1 MDTLPNLNARRM
13 AARLFDNDVSI
24 DQIFWLSSA
33 SLPDGLRDIL
43 EDDQD
48 EILHA
53 LDMPER
59 DEETPAGD
67 LYAEI
72 FSSGK
77 TGFIVQVRT
86 PSVESIGPDGG
97 LHHVRGAYWTGILY
111 TDAFDE
117 EFVDALLAWKEGR
130 IRKFAEYRA
139 PGAAATPG
147 FKLRG

>member
-1 MDTLPNLNARRM
+1 MNTLPNPNARRR
-13 AARLFDNDVSI
+13 ASRLFDNSVSV

-33 SLPDGLRDIL
+33 EIPDGLRDIL

-48 EILHA
+48 DILHL
-53 LDMPER
+53 LDMPPR
-59 DEETPAGD
+59 DGEMSADD

-77 TGFIVQVRT
+77 LGFIVQVRT

-117 EFVDALLAWKEGR
+117 KFVDALLAWKEGR
-130 IRKFAEYRA
+130 ITKFRQAVTVRGQA
-139 PGAAATPG
+139 PASAS
-147 FKLRG
+147 R